1 MPWSFS
7 TITSPVE
14 LTYTQTVGWSPD
26 VALLRFNPQVASIA
40 KTGTITLT
48 WDGTTITLPNCVV
61 DLGTLRLTD
70 DGRYMLL
77 KVFDRRKLWEYAPGI
92 SGEYNVIRTNEYVTA
107 KQKNLRQLA
116 TILLNALGE
125 TSADVSVLPTDIY
138 PPVSWECE
146 DVVEAAEVLLSEH
159 GFSVALGYGTE
170 AVTIVRLGSG
180 ATLSTTDRFVGS
192 DTYDVNLVPRYVR
205 NCFAPSVAQVRLKLE
220 AIGLDTDGTWQPI
233 DDLSFAPVGGW
244 GKVPP
249 HTLNGAVAAL
259 TDPQKLAA
267 QAYVFRA
274 YRAKGFADDTW
285 DIPDGSGTLN
295 DLTDILPIS
304 NRLLQTE
311 DVRPDMS
318 YSPAVVYGKYL
329 RESDELANPVIP
341 GSETTVVA
349 DQVSGRGLEFY
360 GDVGMIVFHR
370 PIYYIDTDEFKPAD
384 LWLEAVIR
392 IRDTTNFAWRHYEY
406 DVEVD
411 ATGYG
416 YHTVKHDLRA
426 ETIVEYN
433 TSHVV
438 TGFTTNETSIEAVG
452 DAMAAAVAGMYTAT
466 AGQFVA
472 YNKPKLNL
480 RCDGAI
486 LQVQHILTCGEHGHA
501 VNRTQA
507 SSNFE
512 FDKGLPKRAQR
523 VAHLRALQAGVE
535 LRHMSTAT
543 RRRQDLDD

>member
-1 MPWSFS
+1 
-7 TITSPVE
+7 
-14 LTYTQTVGWSPD
+14 
-26 VALLRFNPQVASIA
+26 
-40 KTGTITLT
+40 
-48 WDGTTITLPNCVV
+48 
-61 DLGTLRLTD
+61 
-70 DGRYMLL
+70 MLL
-77 KVFDRRKLWEYAPGI
+77 KVFDRRKLWEYAAGI
-92 SGEYNVIRTNEYVTA
+92 SGEYNVIRTNEYVSA
-107 KQKNLRQLA
+107 KQKNLRQLGR
-116 TILLNALGE
+116 ILMDALGE
-125 TSADVSVLPTDIY
+125 TTADVSVLPTNIY

-146 DVVEAAEVLLSEH
+146 DAVKAAEVLLSEH
-159 GFSVALGYGTE
+159 GFSVALGYDTE
-170 AVTIVRLGSG
+170 AVKIVRLGSG
-180 ATLSTTDRFVGS
+180 ATLSTVDRCVGS

-220 AIGLDTDGTWQPI
+220 AIGLDTDGSWLPI

-249 HTLNGAVAAL
+249 HTLNGATVAL
-259 TDPQKLAA
+259 TATQELAA

-274 YRAKGFADDTW
+274 YRVKGFADDTW
-285 DIPDGSGTLN
+285 DIPDGSGTLT

-311 DVRPDMS
+311 DIRSDLS
-318 YSPAVVYGKYL
+318 YSPASVYGKYL
-329 RESDELANPVIP
+329 READEMKNPVVL
-341 GSETTVVA
+341 GSETTVIG
-349 DQVSGRGLEFY
+349 DRVSGRGLEFY
-360 GDVGMIVFHR
+360 GDVGMIVFHK
-370 PIYYIDTDEFKPAD
+370 PIYYADADEFKPAD

-392 IRDTTNFAWRHYEY
+392 VRDTTNFAWRHYEY

-416 YHTVKHDLRA
+416 YHNVKHDLRA
-426 ETIVEYN
+426 ETVVEYN
-433 TSHVV
+433 ASHVV
-438 TGFTTNETSIEAVG
+438 TGFTTNETDLEAVG
-452 DAMAAAVAGMYTAT
+452 DAMAVAVAGMYTAT

-507 SSNFE
+507 SSHFE

-535 LRHMSTAT
+535 LRHMGTAT
-543 RRRQDLDD
+543 RRRENLDD